1 MATQIINVAP
11 PTGDATRDTAAIKE
25 AIQRANAA
33 YQDAIKLN
41 PSAEQVTVQLAVGTY
56 VVTGD
61 PSNPSVGAVELLSG
75 VALVGVGMGQ
85 TVLQLTDNFN
95 ARLNGIVRTDLNQ
108 TVQHVTLAN
117 LTIDGNRA
125 NNTDHQAGFISGV
138 KANEGVTHSDITIS
152 GVEVRNA
159 TGYGFNPHEITTNI
173 TIENSVAHHNRLD
186 GFVADGV
193 EGGVYRN
200 NLSYA
205 NERHGFNIQ
214 NATTNLV
221 LENNEAYGNGS
232 GATGGAGIT
241 VQRGDIP
248 RDGETTIGW
257 VSNIQIIGG
266 EYYSNSREGILVKL
280 SDNVTIDGASVHD
293 NMRQGVRIEGSTDTI
308 LRNSEIFNN
317 AQGQTATVRYDEVQI
332 RLRNDFPDGNLDNN
346 PATVPAIDYYS
357 TNTQILNNVIYSNG
371 AIDARYGIREEI
383 TNTNGGSTGTQV
395 SGNIIFGLS
404 SGPTSVPGYTYT
416 PGASAD
422 ARPLVDDQF
431 YLSRY
436 PDVKAAGIDPDDHYA
451 AFGWQEGRN
460 PNAFFNTNAYL
471 SANQDVDAANI
482 NPLEHYHQNGWKEGR
497 DASVSFDTTL
507 YLINNADVK
516 AAGIDPLEHYL
527 ANGRAEGRQAYA
539 AVGQNLQGTF
549 DAEYYLLANPDVG
562 LADVDAAFH
571 FQNYGWKEGRD
582 PNAFF
587 DTTAYLTTYADV
599 AAAGINPL
607 EHYNAFGWKEGRDPA
622 GSFDTS
628 SYLATY
634 TDVAA
639 ANINPLEH
647 YLKFGVYE
655 GRSAFGDSVIG

>member
-1 MATQIINVAP
+1 MSINWLVIV
-11 PTGDATRDTAAIKE
+11 PTPK
-25 AIQRANAA
+25 
-33 YQDAIKLN
+33 
-41 PSAEQVTVQLAVGTY
+41 
-56 VVTGD
+56 
-61 PSNPSVGAVELLSG
+61 G
-75 VALVGVGMGQ
+75 V
-85 TVLQLTDNFN
+85 
-95 ARLNGIVRTDLNQ
+95 
-108 TVQHVTLAN
+108 
-117 LTIDGNRA
+117 
-125 NNTDHQAGFISGV
+125 
-138 KANEGVTHSDITIS
+138 DIPT
-152 GVEVRNA
+152 
-159 TGYGFNPHEITTNI
+159 
-173 TIENSVAHHNRLD
+173 
-186 GFVADGV
+186 
-193 EGGVYRN
+193 
-200 NLSYA
+200 
-205 NERHGFNIQ
+205 
-214 NATTNLV
+214 
-221 LENNEAYGNGS
+221 YGNY
-232 GATGGAGIT
+232 GG
-241 VQRGDIP
+241 
-248 RDGETTIGW
+248 
-257 VSNIQIIGG
+257 
-266 EYYSNSREGILVKL
+266 
-280 SDNVTIDGASVHD
+280 
-293 NMRQGVRIEGSTDTI
+293 
-308 LRNSEIFNN
+308 
-317 AQGQTATVRYDEVQI
+317 
-332 RLRNDFPDGNLDNN
+332 
-346 PATVPAIDYYS
+346 
-357 TNTQILNNVIYSNG
+357 
-371 AIDARYGIREEI
+371 
-383 TNTNGGSTGTQV
+383 
-395 SGNIIFGLS
+395 
-404 SGPTSVPGYTYT
+404 PGYTDGRVLQPGEVT
-416 PGASAD
+416 PLTTPPVDDLDALFRKHDSAYGASAD
-422 ARPLVDDQF
+422 PLVLANADLELIRGIAALSDAQFSDEAHLYGGAAQLAFIDQINNRWGHPEVFLPGEEQLLAQDALRNIERGRVTPEGNEIAAVQDRLDDLLDYAFDDTTPAPSGSSDILVDDVF
-431 YLSRY
+431 YLGRNL
-436 PDVKAAGIDPDDHYA
+436 DVLAAGVDADDHYA

-607 EHYNAFGWKEGRDPA
+607 EHYNAFGWKEGRDPS

-655 GRSAFGDSVIG
+655 GRSTFGDSLIG